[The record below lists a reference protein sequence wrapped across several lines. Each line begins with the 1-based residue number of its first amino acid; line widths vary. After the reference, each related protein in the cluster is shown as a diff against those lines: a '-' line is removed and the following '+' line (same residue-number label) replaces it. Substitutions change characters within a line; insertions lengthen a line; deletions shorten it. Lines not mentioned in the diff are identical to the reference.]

1 MFSEKAV
8 ILIKKASLE
17 FDKIANPILQEHNL
31 TGAQYKIVKYL
42 LMHKDENVRQIDI
55 EKYYSLTHPTAI
67 GLLDKLEEKGFV
79 KREVN
84 PNDGRSRIITLTDMA
99 ISKQAELIE
108 VGDLLESEL
117 TCGLSKTERNQ
128 LIGLLD
134 KLLAGIE
141 DKSGGKKK

>member
-1 MFSEKAV
+1 M
-8 ILIKKASLE
+8 E

-79 KREVN
+79 NREVN

-99 ISKQAELIE
+99 LSKQDELIE
-108 VGDLLESEL
+108 VGDLLENKL
-117 TCGLSKTERNQ
+117 TCGLSEKERKQ
-128 LIGLLD
+128 LIGLLE
-134 KLLAGIE
+134 KLLVGIE
-141 DKSGGKKK
+141 N

>member
-79 KREVN
+79 NREVN

-99 ISKQAELIE
+99 LSKQDELIE
-108 VGDLLESEL
+108 VGDLLENKL
-117 TCGLSKTERNQ
+117 TCGLSEKERKQ
-128 LIGLLD
+128 LIGLLE
-134 KLLAGIE
+134 KLLVGIE
-141 DKSGGKKK
+141 N